1 MTGTGR
7 IEMGWKADLAI
18 LRLDTPSMM
27 PNNNL
32 LAALCYSAS
41 GSEVETV
48 IIDGRIV
55 MQDRELKTIDEERVY
70 HEIRSMCGR
79 LGL

>member
-1 MTGTGR
+1 
-7 IEMGWKADLAI
+7 
-18 LRLDTPSMM
+18 MM

-32 LAALCYSAS
+32 LAALCYSAG
-41 GSEVETV
+41 GSETDTV
-48 IIDGRIV
+48 IIDGQVV
-55 MQDRELKTIDEERVY
+55 MQGRELKTIDEERVY